1 MSTTEKRPV
10 IEVTGLESRA
20 WRFIFMWMPANGSET
35 RQVIFTRIF
44 SVSANTLDSLPTK
57 SSVSSR
63 NRLPA
68 LPVMRATSA
77 RS

>member
-1 MSTTEKRPV
+1 
-10 IEVTGLESRA
+10 
-20 WRFIFMWMPANGSET
+20 MWMPANGSDT

-44 SVSANTLDSLPTK
+44 SVSAKTLDSFPTK
-57 SSVSSR
+57 SNVSSR

-77 RS
+77 KS